1 MLRSFAHQV
10 VRVALVILFVGTARA
25 QSIADAERLFEDGRM
40 LLAAGRIA
48 EACAAFDASYRA
60 DANLSTL
67 VNLASCR
74 KQNGQ
79 LATAWGHFVT
89 ATHQAAGRTDRAKL
103 LARAAAEAAELEHRL
118 STLTLRVPAASRI
131 EGLVV
136 TRDGT
141 TVDPGTWDRV
151 LPVDG
156 GTYRIAATAPG
167 HAPWSTSIDV
177 RGERDHGVVDIPRLA
192 EIESVPASATPRIT
206 ARIDEDERAPTGGR
220 VASPASAWRRPAA
233 IAGVATGGAL
243 LLGAV
248 LMDASARAQNEA
260 SLAATDDAR
269 RASLH
274 SSAVTRRYAAQ
285 AIGGVGIVCVATGV
299 VLWLQS
305 RSHTRQV
312 VPTAS
317 ASSVGLGIA
326 GTF

>member
-10 VRVALVILFVGTARA
+10 VRVALVVMLVGTARA

-103 LARAAAEAAELEHRL
+103 LARAAAEAAELEQRL

-192 EIESVPASATPRIT
+192 EIESVPASATPRVT
-206 ARIDEDERAPTGGR
+206 RRIDDRAPTGIR

-243 LLGAV
+243 LLGAG
-248 LMDASARAQNEA
+248 LLDASARGQNEA
-260 SLAATDDAR
+260 SLAAMDDAR